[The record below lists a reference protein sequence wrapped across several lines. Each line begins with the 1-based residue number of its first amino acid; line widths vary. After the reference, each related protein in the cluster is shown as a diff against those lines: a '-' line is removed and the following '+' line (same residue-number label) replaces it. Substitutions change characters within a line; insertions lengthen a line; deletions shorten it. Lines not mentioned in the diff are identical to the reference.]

1 MITTEQVG
9 TFTEIAAKLPRV
21 NGRKIHSS
29 TLWRWVV
36 KGMNGCHLE
45 ARKFGGRFL
54 TSIEAVDRFTAELA
68 QAGVRQR
75 SPRTT
80 DTPTAPKRRSAKQ
93 RATDVAIAKAELA
106 GA

>member
-9 TFTEIAAKLPRV
+9 TFTEIVAKLPRL
-21 NGRKIHSS
+21 NGRKLHTS
-29 TLWRWVV
+29 TLWRWAV

-45 ARKFGGRFL
+45 TRKFGGRFL

-75 SPRTT
+75 GPRT
-80 DTPTAPKRRSAKQ
+80 DTPTAPKQRSAKQ
-93 RATDVAIAKAELA
+93 RAADVDAAKAELA
-106 GA
+106 GI